1 MSAAP
6 DILLA
11 SGIGQSFADAAAHG
25 PIFLALLAAL
35 AAGLVSF
42 ASPCVIPLVPGYVS
56 YLTGISG
63 AAGELQATPG
73 GASGAAGGSGAGG
86 APRADGGGPGG
97 KATGSATAVAG
108 TRKAKKDKQAKGA
121 TEGATSARARV
132 GLAALLFVLG
142 FTVVFV
148 LGSASVF
155 GLVSTLRVGAR
166 TLTIVGG
173 VITIIM
179 GLVFMG
185 MVPALQ
191 RDTRMAP
198 KRWTTWFG
206 APMLG
211 AVFALGWT
219 PCLGPTL
226 AAIISVSAGT
236 EGLTAARGVAL
247 IIAYCMGLGLPFIL
261 VALGSARAMKTVDW
275 MRRHSRTIQLIG
287 GAMLVLVGIALVTG
301 LWDMFVN
308 WLQVAFIT
316 DTVTPI

>member
-1 MSAAP
+1 MGPAE
-6 DILLA
+6 LVLA
-11 SGIGQSFADAAAHG
+11 DGIGQSFADAATHG
-25 PIFLALLAAL
+25 PLALALLAAA

-56 YLTGISG
+56 YLTGIAG
-63 AAGELQATPG
+63 AAGDAGSSASGG
-73 GASGAAGGSGAGG
+73 GAGEGTTKTRAA
-86 APRADGGGPGG
+86 
-97 KATGSATAVAG
+97 
-108 TRKAKKDKQAKGA
+108 AKVRG
-121 TEGATSARARV
+121 RV

-173 VITIIM
+173 VITIAM

-185 MVPALQ
+185 AVPALQ

-198 KRWTTWFG
+198 KRWTTWLG

-247 IIAYCMGLGLPFIL
+247 IIAYCLGLGLPFIL
-261 VALGSARAMKTVDW
+261 VALGSARAMKGVDW
-275 MRRHSRTIQLIG
+275 LRRHSRAIQIAG
-287 GAMLVLVGIALVTG
+287 GVMLVLVGIALVTG

-308 WLQVAFIT
+308 WLQMAFIS
-316 DTVTPI
+316 DTTTPI